1 MKLSN
6 SQEEYLKTIY
16 ILENSKK
23 KIRVTEIAKK
33 MNITKPSV
41 TKAMR
46 NLNELELIEY
56 QTYGDIILT
65 PKGNKMAKEILKRE
79 DIVETFL
86 VEVLEIDSDVAKKE
100 AIAMK
105 HVISEETAKKLE
117 LYISEIFDLDSLDCD
132 YDINSEKCR
141 NCIKVTAKTR
151 MKKE

>member
-1 MKLSN
+1 
-6 SQEEYLKTIY
+6 
-16 ILENSKK
+16 
-23 KIRVTEIAKK
+23 